1 LEVPDSQ
8 PVTDILT
15 VQSAVLHGMV
25 GNNAAV
31 PVLQS
36 LGWTPLALHTA
47 WYSHHKGHQGWF
59 GEVTP
64 PSLFERF
71 LQYAMQAPHLHVT
84 TVLSGYLGSAEQA
97 ALLAQCVPP
106 EIFYVCD
113 PVIGDLPGGQYVSD
127 DIVRAYREF
136 LVPRATVLIPNQF
149 ELGLLSNAPVSTTT
163 TAREAAR
170 HLLAQYPALQI
181 VVVKGIPVAGE
192 LPMLAV
198 SRQQVVHAQHPIIDY
213 CVHGTGDAFSAA
225 WVALYL
231 CTGDLQ
237 TSLTSAGQFVYRTVQ
252 RTAEQRQR
260 ELQLVP
266 ELPWLRLRSQTV

>member
-1 LEVPDSQ
+1 
-8 PVTDILT
+8 
-15 VQSAVLHGMV
+15 VLHGMV

-64 PSLFERF
+64 LPLFERF
-71 LQYAMQAPHLHVT
+71 LQYAMRAPHLNVT
-84 TVLSGYLGSAEQA
+84 TVLSGYLGSADQA
-97 ALLAQCVPP
+97 ALLAQYVRP
-106 EIFYVCD
+106 EAFYVCD

-127 DIVRAYREF
+127 EIVQAYREL

-149 ELGLLSNAPVSTTT
+149 ELDLLSGAAVSTTT
-163 TAREAAR
+163 AALEAAR
-170 HLLAQYPALQI
+170 HLLAQHPALQI
-181 VVVKGIPVAGE
+181 VVVKGLPVAGE
-192 LPMLAV
+192 LHLLAV
-198 SRQQVVHAQHPIIDY
+198 LRERVVHAQHPIIDY

-225 WVALYL
+225 WLALHL

-237 TSLTSAGQFVYRTVQ
+237 TSLTSAGQFVYRAVQ
-252 RTAEQRQR
+252 RTAAQHQR

-266 ELPWLRLRSQTV
+266 ELPWLRQTAMQLDAPHVLASQPEGSRP